1 MSGIR
6 WPVRSSGKARSG
18 APCREMRLTLA
29 SNEVSFKHGQA
40 DDQAGSGKIAN
51 FRLTAKRNLHAGI
64 VVLLTLLATGLTASA
79 QSLREKMSIENR
91 LKELGIELP
100 ASAPAGAA
108 YTPVVIHQRVAYV
121 SGQLPRDGDHVHVV
135 GQVGRDVSL
144 EEGKRG
150 ARLAF
155 IRALAALRE
164 VLGTLDGIDRMLK
177 LTVFV
182 HSATDFNQQSA
193 VADGAS
199 ELIFEL
205 FGKERGAHARTSVG
219 VAQLP
224 RSAAVEVEIIVALK

>member
-1 MSGIR
+1 MFGIR

-18 APCREMRLTLA
+18 ALRREMRLTLA

-40 DDQAGSGKIAN
+40 DDKAQVH
-51 FRLTAKRNLHAGI
+51 RETVLHAGI
-64 VVLLTLLATGLTASA
+64 VVLLTLLATGQTASA

-108 YTPVVIHQRVAYV
+108 YTPVVIHELVAYV
-121 SGQLPRDGDHVHVV
+121 SGQLPRDGDRVHVV

-155 IRALAALRE
+155 IRALAALRGA
-164 VLGTLDGIDRMLK
+164 LGTLDGIDRMLK

-205 FGKERGAHARTSVG
+205 FGKDRGAHARTSVG

-224 RSAAVEVEIIVALK
+224 RSAAVEVEVIVALK

>member
-6 WPVRSSGKARSG
+6 WPVRSSGKARSD
-18 APCREMRLTLA
+18 ALCREMRLTLA
-29 SNEVSFKHGQA
+29 SNQVSFKHGQA
-40 DDQAGSGKIAN
+40 DDRVGVREDFEVQVH
-51 FRLTAKRNLHAGI
+51 RETAFACRHRG
-64 VVLLTLLATGLTASA
+64 TLLATALTASA

-205 FGKERGAHARTSVG
+205 LGKERGAHARTSVG

>member
-1 MSGIR
+1 
-6 WPVRSSGKARSG
+6 
-18 APCREMRLTLA
+18 
-29 SNEVSFKHGQA
+29 
-40 DDQAGSGKIAN
+40 
-51 FRLTAKRNLHAGI
+51 
-64 VVLLTLLATGLTASA
+64 
-79 QSLREKMSIENR
+79 MSIENC
-91 LKELGIELP
+91 LKDLGIDLP

-108 YTPVVIHQRVAYV
+108 YTPVVIHERVAYV

-150 ARLAF
+150 ARIAF
-155 IRALAALRE
+155 IRALAALRGT
-164 VLGTLDGIDRMLK
+164 LGTLERVDQVLK

-182 HSATDFNQQSA
+182 HSSTDFDKQSS

-205 FGKERGAHARTSVG
+205 FGKDRGAHARTSVG

-224 RSAAVEVEIIVALK
+224 RSAAVEVEVVVALK

>member
-1 MSGIR
+1 
-6 WPVRSSGKARSG
+6 
-18 APCREMRLTLA
+18 
-29 SNEVSFKHGQA
+29 
-40 DDQAGSGKIAN
+40 
-51 FRLTAKRNLHAGI
+51 
-64 VVLLTLLATGLTASA
+64 
-79 QSLREKMSIENR
+79 MSIENR
-91 LKELGIELP
+91 LKDIGIDLP

-108 YTPVVIHQRVAYV
+108 YTPVVIHERVAYV

-150 ARLAF
+150 ARIAF
-155 IRALAALRE
+155 IRALAALRGT
-164 VLGTLDGIDRMLK
+164 LGTLDQVLK

-182 HSATDFNQQSA
+182 HSSTDFDKQSS

-205 FGKERGAHARTSVG
+205 FGEDRGAHARTSVG

-224 RSAAVEVEIIVALK
+224 RSAAVEVEVVVALK

>member
-1 MSGIR
+1 M
-6 WPVRSSGKARSG
+6 
-18 APCREMRLTLA
+18 
-29 SNEVSFKHGQA
+29 SFKQGQA
-40 DDQAGSGKIAN
+40 DDQAGIRKDFGLLVHSKTY
-51 FRLTAKRNLHAGI
+51 LQAGI
-64 VVLLTLLATGLTASA
+64 VALLTLLATGLTASA

-108 YTPVVIHQRVAYV
+108 YTPVVIHELVAYV
-121 SGQLPRDGDHVHVV
+121 SGQLPRDGDRVHVV

-150 ARLAF
+150 ARIAF
-155 IRALAALRE
+155 IRALAALRGT
-164 VLGTLDGIDRMLK
+164 LGTLDGIDRMLK

-205 FGKERGAHARTSVG
+205 FGKDRGAHARTSVG

-224 RSAAVEVEIIVALK
+224 RSAAVEVEVIVALK

>member
-1 MSGIR
+1 M
-6 WPVRSSGKARSG
+6 
-18 APCREMRLTLA
+18 
-29 SNEVSFKHGQA
+29 
-40 DDQAGSGKIAN
+40 
-51 FRLTAKRNLHAGI
+51 AKRMIRPGVREDFGCQVHREPVLAWRHRGAAYAAGHWTNGFGPI
-64 VVLLTLLATGLTASA
+64 VE
-79 QSLREKMSIENR
+79 REDMSIENR

-155 IRALAALRE
+155 IRALAALRGA
-164 VLGTLDGIDRMLK
+164 VGTLDGIDRMLK

-182 HSATDFNQQSA
+182 HSATGFNQQSA

-224 RSAAVEVEIIVALK
+224 RSAAVEVEIIAALK

>member
-1 MSGIR
+1 M
-6 WPVRSSGKARSG
+6 KART
-18 APCREMRLTLA
+18 RY
-29 SNEVSFKHGQA
+29 
-40 DDQAGSGKIAN
+40 
-51 FRLTAKRNLHAGI
+51 LHAAI
-64 VVLLTLLATGLTASA
+64 AVLLTLLTTGLTASA
-79 QSLREKMSIENR
+79 QSMREKMSIENR

-108 YTPVVIHQRVAYV
+108 YTPVVIHELVAYV
-121 SGQLPRDGDHVHVV
+121 SGQLPRDGDRVHVV

-150 ARLAF
+150 ARIAF

-164 VLGTLDGIDRMLK
+164 ALGTLDGIDRMLK

-199 ELIFEL
+199 ELVFEL
-205 FGKERGAHARTSVG
+205 FGKDRGAHARTSVG

-224 RSAAVEVEIIVALK
+224 RSAAVEVEVIVALK

>member
-1 MSGIR
+1 MIR
-6 WPVRSSGKARSG
+6 P
-18 APCREMRLTLA
+18 
-29 SNEVSFKHGQA
+29 
-40 DDQAGSGKIAN
+40 GSGKISNCRFTARA
-51 FRLTAKRNLHAGI
+51 FRLVAGYICRGDEPRVPDNIAGRPAVVRERGMIVRIPYLHAGI
-64 VVLLTLLATGLTASA
+64 VVLLALLTTGLTASA

-100 ASAPAGAA
+100 ASAPAGAT
-108 YTPVVIHQRVAYV
+108 YTPVVIHELVAYV
-121 SGQLPRDGDHVHVV
+121 SGQLPRDGDRVHVV

-155 IRALAALRE
+155 IRALAALRGA
-164 VLGTLDGIDRMLK
+164 LGTLDGIDRMLK

-182 HSATDFNQQSA
+182 HSAADFNQQSA

>member
-1 MSGIR
+1 
-6 WPVRSSGKARSG
+6 
-18 APCREMRLTLA
+18 
-29 SNEVSFKHGQA
+29 VSFKQGQA
-40 DDQAGSGKIAN
+40 DDQAGIRKDIELQVHSKTV
-51 FRLTAKRNLHAGI
+51 FAGWNRG
-64 VVLLTLLATGLTASA
+64 AAYPARHWLTASA

-108 YTPVVIHQRVAYV
+108 YTPVVIHELVAYV

-155 IRALAALRE
+155 IRALAALRG

>member
-1 MSGIR
+1 MGKRMIT
-6 WPVRSSGKARSG
+6 PGVREDFAFQVHRETVLARRRCG
-18 APCREMRLTLA
+18 AAYAAGHWT
-29 SNEVSFKHGQA
+29 NGFGQ
-40 DDQAGSGKIAN
+40 
-51 FRLTAKRNLHAGI
+51 I
-64 VVLLTLLATGLTASA
+64 VE
-79 QSLREKMSIENR
+79 REKMSIENR

-108 YTPVVIHQRVAYV
+108 YTPVVIHELVAYV
-121 SGQLPRDGDHVHVV
+121 SGQLPRDGDHVYVV

-155 IRALAALRE
+155 IRALAALRG

>member
-1 MSGIR
+1 
-6 WPVRSSGKARSG
+6 
-18 APCREMRLTLA
+18 MRLTLA

-40 DDQAGSGKIAN
+40 DDQAGVREDFEFQVHRETVFACRQRGA
-51 FRLTAKRNLHAGI
+51 AYAAGHWTNGFGPI
-64 VVLLTLLATGLTASA
+64 VERESA

-108 YTPVVIHQRVAYV
+108 YTPVVIHELVAYV

-155 IRALAALRE
+155 IRALAALRG

>member
-1 MSGIR
+1 
-6 WPVRSSGKARSG
+6 
-18 APCREMRLTLA
+18 
-29 SNEVSFKHGQA
+29 
-40 DDQAGSGKIAN
+40 
-51 FRLTAKRNLHAGI
+51 
-64 VVLLTLLATGLTASA
+64 VLLALLTTGLTASA
-79 QSLREKMSIENR
+79 QSSREKMSIENR

-100 ASAPAGAA
+100 ASAPAGAT
-108 YTPVVIHQRVAYV
+108 YTPVVIHELVAYV
-121 SGQLPRDGDHVHVV
+121 SGQLPRDGDRVHVV

-144 EEGKRG
+144 EEGRRG

-164 VLGTLDGIDRMLK
+164 ALGTLDGIDRMLK

>member
-1 MSGIR
+1 MGKRMIT
-6 WPVRSSGKARSG
+6 PGVREDFAFQVHRETVLARRHRG
-18 APCREMRLTLA
+18 AAYAAGHWT
-29 SNEVSFKHGQA
+29 NGFGQ
-40 DDQAGSGKIAN
+40 
-51 FRLTAKRNLHAGI
+51 I
-64 VVLLTLLATGLTASA
+64 VE
-79 QSLREKMSIENR
+79 REKMSIENR

-108 YTPVVIHQRVAYV
+108 YTPVVIHELVAYV

-155 IRALAALRE
+155 IRALAALRG